1 MILEKIIEFIVAHW
15 RIFGTIFIIA
25 GVAIY
30 EHHDGYQEAI
40 QFHQD
45 YVAKQTAEK
54 LKMTQD
60 NEDLKTKLEVS
71 KNEAQTRIDTYIA
84 THPTKRVLLP
94 CTAPTVET
102 HAASGVETTPTG
114 REPLSVE
121 TASPQAGLDKFMG
134 GVQELMKEADT
145 TVNQCRVVID
155 WSNKQ

>member
-1 MILEKIIEFIVAHW
+1 MPIIEFIVAHW
-15 RIFGTIFIIA
+15 RIFGCVFIFL
-25 GVAIY
+25 GVGGY
-30 EHHDGYQEAI
+30 ERYAGYQDAI
-40 QFHQD
+40 EFHQD

-54 LKMTQD
+54 LKMAQD

-94 CTAPTVET
+94 CTAPPVET
-102 HAASGVETTPTG
+102 HAASGVEATTTG
-114 REPLSVE
+114 REPLS
-121 TASPQAGLDKFMG
+121 TPATGYQAGIDRFME
-134 GVQELMKEADT
+134 QAEQLMLEADT